1 MSSALVCDRDTV
13 LGAVAGLEAA
23 VDALVGVSFDGLT
36 APEVVQVLARLE
48 TVSRR
53 QPVVEH
59 RLVGTL
65 VRDGSARD
73 LGAKSV
79 TEVLTTAL
87 RISPAD
93 ANRRIKDAAEL
104 GQRTALTG
112 EPLPPLLPHVA
123 AGQAAGRISGEHIAI
138 IRSFFKHL
146 PVWVDQPTRDLAE
159 SQLADVARKLRPED
173 LRKAADLIAAL
184 VNPDGEFSDAD
195 RARKRDFTIARQGP
209 DGMSKIS
216 GQITPELRA
225 TLEAVNSKWAA
236 PGMCNPDDDVPCI
249 KGRPSEEQIKADRRT
264 PGQRRHDALL
274 AMSRNTLCSGE
285 LGSHHGL
292 PVTVVVSTT
301 LKELESG
308 AGQAVTSG
316 GTRLPMTDLVRLASH
331 AFHYLVIF
339 DEMGRVLDL
348 GRTKRIAS
356 PDQRIVL
363 LNKDRGCTFP
373 GCTVAGFLTEVHHA
387 ELDWTD
393 GGLTNVND
401 ETLACGPH
409 NRLVK
414 PGGWRTRKRKDGRT
428 EWIPPPHLD
437 TGQGRVNKYHH
448 PEELL
453 RPDDD
458 TRDQDDEPV

>member
-1 MSSALVCDRDTV
+1 MSSALACDRDTV
-13 LGAVAGLEAA
+13 FSAVAVVEAA
-23 VDALVGVSFDGLT
+23 VDALAGGSFDGLT
-36 APEVVQVLARLE
+36 APDVVQVLARLE
-48 TVSRR
+48 TVARR
-53 QPVVEH
+53 QPVVAH
-59 RLVGTL
+59 RLLGKL
-65 VRDGSARD
+65 VRDGSARE

-87 RISPAD
+87 RISPTD
-93 ANRRIKDAAEL
+93 ANRRLKDAAEL
-104 GQRTALTG
+104 GERTALTG
-112 EPLPPLLPHVA
+112 EPLAPLLSNV
-123 AGQAAGRISGEHIAI
+123 AAGRISGEHVTI
-138 IRSFFKHL
+138 IRGFFKHL
-146 PVWVDQPTRDLAE
+146 PVWVDRPTRELAE
-159 SQLADVARKLRPED
+159 TQLADVACKLGPED
-173 LRKAADLIAAL
+173 LRRAAALITAL

-195 RARKRDFTIARQGP
+195 RARKRDFTIGRQGP
-209 DGMSKIS
+209 DGMSTIS

-236 PGMCNPDDDVPCI
+236 PGMCNPDDETPCV
-249 KGRPSEEQIKADRRT
+249 KGKPSEAQVKGDRRT

-308 AGQAVTSG
+308 VGIAVTSG
-316 GTRLPMTDLVRLASH
+316 GTRMPMTDLVRLASH

-373 GCTVAGFLTEVHHA
+373 GCTVPGFLTEVHHA
-387 ELDWTD
+387 ECDWADD
-393 GGLTNVND
+393 GVTNIND
-401 ETLACGPH
+401 LTLACGPH
-409 NRLVK
+409 NRLVG
-414 PGGWRTRKRKDGRT
+414 PGGWRTRKRTDGRT
-428 EWIPPPHLD
+428 EWMPPPDLD
-437 TGQGRVNKYHH
+437 TGQGRVNKFHH

-458 TRDQDDEPV
+458 PRDQDDEPN

>member
-1 MSSALVCDRDTV
+1 MSSALTCDRDTV
-13 LGAVAGLEAA
+13 LAAVAGVEAA
-23 VDALVGVSFDGLT
+23 VDALTGVSFDGLT
-36 APEVVQVLARLE
+36 APDVVAVLARLE
-48 TVSRR
+48 TVTRR
-53 QPVVEH
+53 QPVAAH
-59 RLVGTL
+59 RLIGKL

-87 RISPAD
+87 RISPTD

-104 GQRTALTG
+104 GERTALTG
-112 EPLPPLLPHVA
+112 EALPPLLPHVA

-159 SQLADVARKLRPED
+159 SQLADVASKLGPED

-184 VNPDGEFSDAD
+184 VNPDGEFSDAE
-195 RARKRDFTIARQGP
+195 RARKRDFTIGRQGP

-225 TLEAVNSKWAA
+225 TLEAVFSKWAA
-236 PGMCNPDDDVPCI
+236 PGMCNPDDETPCV
-249 KGRPSEEQIKADRRT
+249 KGRPTEEQVKGDHRT
-264 PGQRRHDALL
+264 AGQRQHDALL

-308 AGQAVTSG
+308 AGIAVTSG
-316 GTRLPMTDLVRLASH
+316 GTRMPMTDLVRLASH

-373 GCTVAGFLTEVHHA
+373 GCTVPGFLTEVHHA
-387 ELDWTD
+387 EGDWADD
-393 GGLTNVND
+393 GVTNIND
-401 ETLACGPH
+401 LTLACGPH

-437 TGQGRVNKYHH
+437 TGQGRVNKHHH

-458 TRDQDDEPV
+458 PRDEDDEPN

>member
-1 MSSALVCDRDTV
+1 MSWALACDRETV
-13 LGAVAGLEAA
+13 LCAVAGLEAA
-23 VDALVGVSFDGLT
+23 VDALTGVSFDGLT

-48 TVSRR
+48 AVSRR
-53 QPVVEH
+53 QPVVAH
-59 RLVGTL
+59 RLIGKL

-87 RISPAD
+87 RISPTD
-93 ANRRIKDAAEL
+93 ANRRLKDSAEL
-104 GQRTALTG
+104 GERTALTG
-112 EPLPPLLPHVA
+112 EPLPPVLPHVA
-123 AGQAAGRISGEHIAI
+123 AGQASGRVGAEHIAI
-138 IRSFFKHL
+138 TRGFFKHL

-159 SQLADVARKLRPED
+159 SQLADVAGKLGPED
-173 LRKAADLIAAL
+173 LRKAADLITTL

-195 RARKRDFTIARQGP
+195 RARKRDFTIGRQGP
-209 DGMSKIS
+209 DGMSTIS

-236 PGMCNPDDDVPCI
+236 PGMCNPDDETPCV
-249 KGRPSEEQIKADRRT
+249 KGKPSEAQVKADRRT
-264 PGQRRHDALL
+264 RGQRQHDALL

-308 AGQAVTSG
+308 AGIAVTSG
-316 GTRLPMTDLVRLASH
+316 GTRMPMTDLVRLASH

-339 DEMGRVLDL
+339 DHLGRVLDL

-373 GCTVAGFLTEVHHA
+373 GCTVPRFLTEVHHA
-387 ELDWTD
+387 ECDWAED
-393 GGLTNVND
+393 GVTNIND
-401 ETLACGPH
+401 LTLACGPH

-414 PGGWRTRKRKDGRT
+414 PGGWRIRKRKDGRT

-437 TGQGRVNKYHH
+437 IGQGRINKYHH

-453 RPDDD
+453 RPDDEP
-458 TRDQDDEPV
+458 RDEDDEPE